1 MRLMEYMRPHKM
13 LFSLGLFALL
23 LSTLTFL
30 FFPFLIS
37 MMADVAQGKPFI
49 LDTMGIQYTFDNR
62 NQLAV
67 VLLII
72 ILLQAI
78 FSFGRIYI
86 FAEVNER
93 VLADVRSDLFSK
105 YISLNIPYFEKSRTG
120 DLISRLS
127 TDINNIQELISFNL
141 AEFARQVASL
151 IGGTIIIAIIS
162 PQLTA
167 TIIVLIPTI
176 VILAIYLSKF
186 IKKIS
191 KRVLAAT
198 ADATIIAEE
207 SFQNIHTVKAYT
219 TEWHE
224 SKKYRNAVEV
234 IKKLA
239 IQAAIYRGAFIS
251 FILLAFIGALVFVL
265 WRATG
270 LVEDGTI
277 SIGSLLAYVGYTI
290 FIGGSV
296 AGMGDLW
303 SKIVSSLGAADRIV
317 EVLNIESET
326 QINPVQTSPTRGEI
340 EYKNISF
347 AYPSRPDIRIFKD
360 LNFKI
365 LPGQTVALVGP
376 SGAGKSTIIQ
386 LLLQYYKIQ
395 QGQILIDGEDT
406 GTMNVQEVRSKIAI
420 VPQEVILF
428 GGTIRENISYGKLD
442 ATEEEVVEA
451 ARQANCLDFIEQFP
465 EGLETLV
472 GERGIKLSGG
482 QRQRI
487 AIARAILKN
496 PAILLLDEATSALDS
511 ESEKAVQDALEKL
524 MQNRT
529 SIVIAHRLSTIR
541 NADKIL
547 VVQNGEIIESGN
559 HQELSEKEDGIY
571 LNLLKLQYQ
580 A

>member
-1 MRLMEYMRPHKM
+1 MEYMRPYKG
-13 LFSLGLFALL
+13 LFLIGLFALL

-49 LDTMGIQYTFDNR
+49 MDTLGFQYTFDNR

-67 VLLII
+67 LLIII

-78 FSFGRIYI
+78 FSFARIYI

-105 YISLNIPYFEKSRTG
+105 YISLEIPYFEKSRTG

-141 AEFARQVASL
+141 AEFARQIASL

-167 TIIVLIPTI
+167 TIIILIPAI

-186 IKKIS
+186 IKTMS
-191 KRVLAAT
+191 KKVLAAT

-219 TEWHE
+219 NEWHE
-224 SKKYRNAVEV
+224 SKRYRNSVDK
-234 IKKLA
+234 IKTLA
-239 IQAAIYRGAFIS
+239 IKAAIYRGGFIS

-303 SKIVSSLGAADRIV
+303 SKIVSSMGAADRI
-317 EVLNIESET
+317 IEILKMDSET
-326 QINPVQTSPTRGEI
+326 SVQPVKHNATQGDI
-340 EYKNISF
+340 VYQNISF
-347 AYPSRPDIRIFKD
+347 AYPSRPDIPIFKD
-360 LNFKI
+360 LSFHI
-365 LPGQTVALVGP
+365 EAGQTVALVGP

-386 LLLQYYKIQ
+386 LLLQYYKILN
-395 QGQILIDGEDT
+395 GQILIDQKDT
-406 GTMNVQEVRSKIAI
+406 SSMNIQEVRAKIAI

-428 GGTIRENISYGKLD
+428 GGTIRENIAYGKLE
-442 ATEEEVVEA
+442 ATDEEITEA
-451 ARQANCLDFIEQFP
+451 ARQANCLEFIQQFP

-511 ESEKAVQDALEKL
+511 ESEKLVQDALEKL

-547 VVQNGEIIESGN
+547 VVQNGAIVESGN
-559 HQELSEKEDGIY
+559 HEQLSAKENGVY